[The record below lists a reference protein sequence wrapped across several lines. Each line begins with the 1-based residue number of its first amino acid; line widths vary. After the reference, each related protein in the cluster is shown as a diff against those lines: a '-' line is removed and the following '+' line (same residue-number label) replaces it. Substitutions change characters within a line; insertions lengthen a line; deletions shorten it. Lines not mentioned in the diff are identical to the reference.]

1 MSMKIKL
8 LLYLSLFSAGLTN
21 AMCQISGT
29 INIYTKVTAVD
40 YLCNFITVT
49 STTGFAAGDK
59 VLLIQMQGATIDQ
72 TNTVAYGDVTAIGDA
87 GNYEFA
93 IIDHFVG
100 NDVYFSKTLLRTY
113 TPSGSVQMISV
124 PQYAA
129 VSVDGELKAKPW
141 DGTTGGV
148 LVFESSDIVTL
159 NANINVS
166 EQGFRGGDKSAT
178 GGNCSSSANNRYTYA
193 YPTVEAGQ
201 KGEGIAAYVSGK
213 ESGRAKQANGGGGA
227 NSHNTGGGGGANF
240 GAGGRGG
247 DKKNTG
253 CPISQSPFGYGAV
266 GLGTIYYSNAMNK
279 IFCGGGGGGGQQN
292 NGFSYN
298 AGNGG
303 GIIIIKAVTLNSN
316 GFTIKSN
323 GGSVASY
330 YSSSNPSGA
339 DNGDGN
345 SGGGAGGTILLDVI
359 NYSTAASAEVSG
371 GRGGD
376 TGYLDFDFG
385 PGGGGGG
392 GVVWTSVPSGGLL
405 NVNVSAGTAGISG
418 TGRPPITSA
427 PYGSG
432 TTWGATN
439 GAAGATLSTLSIP
452 QGSSTSSCAL
462 PVELLSFKATA
473 QGKYKIKI
481 DWSTAAELNNHFFT
495 LQRSTDGLHF
505 SSISKIYGQGDSHQ
519 KTNYTFTDEMHAYAI
534 IYYKLLQTD
543 IDGRTTD
550 LGIRNVYP
558 ASEDQLVFLPYPNPF
573 KDDLYLTLDKQTKEN
588 IKNLSLVNMYGETI
602 PVTWEEKENILH
614 LSTVSVPSGLY
625 SLLLSSSSQ
634 QQVVKVIKE

>member
-1 MSMKIKL
+1 MKIKL
-8 LLYLSLFSAGLTN
+8 LLYLSLFSAGLTT

-29 INIYTKVTAVD
+29 INTYTKVTAVD
-40 YLCNFITVT
+40 YLCNFITVN
-49 STTGFAAGDK
+49 STVGFAAGDK

-87 GNYEFA
+87 GNFEFA
-93 IIDHFVG
+93 IIDHFAG

-124 PQYAA
+124 LQYAA
-129 VSVDGELKAKPW
+129 VSVDGELTARAW
-141 DGTTGGV
+141 DGNTGGV

-201 KGEGIAAYVSGK
+201 KGEGIAAYVSAK

-266 GLGTIYYSNAMNK
+266 GLGTTYYSTAINK

-303 GIIIIKAVTLNSN
+303 GIIIIKAVALNSN

-330 YSSSNPSGA
+330 YSSSNPGGA

-345 SGGGAGGTILLDVI
+345 SGGGAGGTVLLDVT
-359 NYSTAASAEVSG
+359 NYSTSASVEAMG

-392 GVVWTSVPSGGLL
+392 GVVWSSTPSGGLL

-432 TTWGATN
+432 TSWGATN
-439 GAAGATLSTLSIP
+439 GAAGTLLSSLSIP
-452 QGSSTSSCAL
+452 QSTSSSSCAL
-462 PVELLSFKATA
+462 PVELLSFKAIA
-473 QGKYKIKI
+473 QGKYTVQLQ
-481 DWSTAAELNNHFFT
+481 WSTATELNNHFFT
-495 LQRSTDGLHF
+495 LYRSTDGVHF
-505 SSISKIYGQGDSHQ
+505 SPISTIDGQGDSHQ
-519 KTNYTFTDEMHAYAI
+519 KTSYTYTDGVHAYTLL
-534 IYYKLLQTD
+534 YYKLRQTD
-543 IDGRTTD
+543 IDGHTTD
-550 LGIRNVYP
+550 LGVRKVYP
-558 ASEDQLVFLPYPNPF
+558 SSEEQLVFTAYPNPF
-573 KDDLYLTLDKQTKEN
+573 NDELYLTLDKQTKEA
-588 IKNLSLVNMYGETI
+588 IKNLTLINVYGEST
-602 PVTWEEKENILH
+602 PVTWEEKENALR
-614 LSTVSVPSGLY
+614 LYTASVRPGLY
-625 SLLLSSSSQ
+625 SLILYSSAH
-634 QQVVKVIKE
+634 QQVIKVIKE